1 MRISDWSSDVCSSD
15 LTRQACRMDFAP
27 CRNRASLHRG
37 PIRLT
42 TQPAT
47 CMPTSRSCL
56 AQVRH
61 THRSPRSIGCLSEG
75 EGHPYAHSLRSS
87 VRSEEQTSEL
97 QSLMRIQYAVFCLK
111 KKQTTTIIN

>member
-87 VRSEEQTSEL
+87 VTPGAYIFLGTERHGLPERDRVLSAN
-97 QSLMRIQYAVFCLK
+97 AV
-111 KKQTTTIIN
+111 TADP